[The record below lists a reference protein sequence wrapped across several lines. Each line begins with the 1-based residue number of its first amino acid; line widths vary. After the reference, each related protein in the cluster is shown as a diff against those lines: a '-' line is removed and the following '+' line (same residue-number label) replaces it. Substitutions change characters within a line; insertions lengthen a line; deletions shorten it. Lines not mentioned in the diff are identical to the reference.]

1 MTMEDPLR
9 EVHAWKV
16 NRAWHMC
23 VHGSVFLTALMFVC
37 VISVIRR
44 LPGVAV
50 DWSRILSAGTT
61 GARRSA
67 VDIKTLTVEVRQH
80 LADTSVVTGAVPY
93 FAP

>member
-23 VHGSVFLTALMFVC
+23 VHGSVFLTALTFVC

-50 DWSRILSAGTT
+50 D
-61 GARRSA
+61 
-67 VDIKTLTVEVRQH
+67 
-80 LADTSVVTGAVPY
+80 
-93 FAP
+93 